1 MSLICHTAIAQ
12 GILCGEPAVP
22 GGREVHLAQGCIGL
36 VTLCKEHSRKEY
48 AATKKNAKAA
58 LVVKSA
64 GFTIPAD
71 LVRARSDKDGEA

>member
-1 MSLICHTAIAQ
+1 MSLICHAATAP
-12 GILCGEPAVP
+12 GVLCGDQAVP

-36 VTLCKEHSRKEY
+36 VPLCKVHSRKEY

-64 GFTIPAD
+64 GFVLPAD
-71 LVRARSDKDGEA
+71 LASGIKGGAP